1 MIKHTVF
8 FKINPEVSAEDTQQ
22 LAKSLKELKETTE
35 GLMREC
41 VVAFDL
47 LPSQRSYDIILDS
60 TFDSLDHLQKY
71 LVHPN
76 HMTVVKEI
84 RRLCASVAKVDYEL

>member
-1 MIKHTVF
+1 MVF
-8 FKINPEVSAEDTQQ
+8 FKMNPEVSVEETQR
-22 LAKSLKELKETTE
+22 LADSLRELKETTE
-35 GLMREC
+35 GLMKEC
-41 VVAFDL
+41 LVGFDV
-47 LPSQRSYDIILDS
+47 LPSERSYDIILDS

-84 RRLCASVAKVDYEL
+84 RRLCSSVAKVDHEI